1 MLLRKT
7 YFIKYSLGSVP
18 GAHLIEIITAVSDSD
33 GINHS
38 LASHLFVVRI
48 TSTTIITATMTN
60 VTATAPITSSE
71 YGSAARVVMEITV
84 VFADCVGGGEV
95 SAVI

>member
-1 MLLRKT
+1 MLLRKP

-18 GAHLIEIITAVSDSD
+18 GAHLIKIITAVSDSN

-38 LASHLFVVRI
+38 LESYLFVVRI
-48 TSTTIITATMTN
+48 TSITITTATMTN
-60 VTATAPITSSE
+60 VTAIAPMTSSGH
-71 YGSAARVVMEITV
+71 GSAAGVVMEITV
-84 VFADCVGGGEV
+84 VFAECGGGGEA